1 MEFPCTNGS
10 IMNNTNYCLFA
21 GLERL
26 LYLWLFSKAFEDIG
40 FQIVF
45 VGSEYMAIGNL
56 ERKNRET

>member
-40 FQIVF
+40 FQIIF
-45 VGSEYMAIGNL
+45 VGSE
-56 ERKNRET
+56 